1 MDGVRKSKQQ
11 VFVVPRTEHDATLRR
26 FGNRRRQRLPFEIGE
41 VFAAQSIV
49 QMFRVRQAR
58 RARKAELEAR
68 RMRHGLLLAA
78 GGGGVDAHGANKPDG
93 AGGGGGGGGT
103 NEDDEDTGSGSAE
116 AELLETGAGTADTST
131 GGGGR

>member
-58 RARKAELEAR
+58 QARKLQLEAR
-68 RMRHGLLLAA
+68 RARHEADCA
-78 GGGGVDAHGANKPDG
+78 G
-93 AGGGGGGGGT
+93 AGGGGGGAPDAAD
-103 NEDDEDTGSGSAE
+103 NEAEDDTGSAE
-116 AELLETGAGTADTST
+116 ADLDGGGAGDSAQT
-131 GGGGR
+131 GR